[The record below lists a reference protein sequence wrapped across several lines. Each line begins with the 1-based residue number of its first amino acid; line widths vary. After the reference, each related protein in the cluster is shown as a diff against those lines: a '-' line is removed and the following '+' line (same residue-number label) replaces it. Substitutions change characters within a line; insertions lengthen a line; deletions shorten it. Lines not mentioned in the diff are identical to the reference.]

1 MPRSVAEGGN
11 DEDPAVIAIHA
22 VDWSEAHPS
31 IDAHLA
37 AERRKYELYRL
48 TDRLHHASSLDAV
61 HEAALDAI
69 VEALPCDRGS
79 ILLADSE
86 GVMRFVASRALS
98 DQYRARVEGH
108 SPWAPGETR
117 PRPVV
122 IADVTRADLS
132 PELRAAVESERIGA
146 LLFIPLITTQGLLGK
161 FMAYWNGAHA
171 VSREE
176 IQLSLTIARQLS
188 VAIER
193 RRGEEAL
200 RSSEQRLRE
209 ELADTQLLQRISAE
223 LIDPDNQD
231 ALYEKIVDAAMAIM
245 HSEFGSMQMLHPERG
260 NGGELQLL
268 ASRGF
273 NDPAADAWQ
282 WVRLDAATACARAL
296 RDGDRVIVPDAEL
309 CEWMI
314 GTEDLRIYLQ
324 AGIRAVQT
332 TPLLSRTGRMVGMIS
347 THWREP
353 HSPSQRDLRLLDIL
367 ARQAADLI
375 ERRRAET
382 ALAQSEAR
390 LREDDRRK
398 DEFLAMLAHE
408 LRNPLAP
415 IVNAVHLLDQRKSND
430 RLQQHARDIIR
441 RQALRLTRLVDDL
454 LEVSRITS
462 GRIQLHFE
470 PITFGS
476 VIERAIES
484 TRPMIEQRRHA
495 LQVVLPEGP
504 VWLHGDATRL
514 EQVVVNLLTN
524 AAKYTDDGGL
534 IRVTATTST
543 NEAVLKVGDNG
554 IGIEPDL
561 LPRIFELFTQAERSL
576 DRSSG
581 GLGIGLALVQ
591 KVVSMHGGSVTAE
604 STLGQ
609 GTELTIRLPLA
620 AAPAASSV
628 GTRDDEA
635 DSIGPLRVLVVD
647 DNVDAAQSFGL
658 LLEGL
663 GHRVLL
669 AYDGAE
675 ALAAVQQHAPQIVF
689 LDIGLPTLNGYE
701 VARLL
706 RQDPAHREIVLVA
719 LTGYGQHSDRE
730 RAHAAGFDHHLVKP
744 VYLSAVEQILA
755 AAAESP
761 QL

>member
-1 MPRSVAEGGN
+1 M
-11 DEDPAVIAIHA
+11 
-22 VDWSEAHPS
+22 
-31 IDAHLA
+31 
-37 AERRKYELYRL
+37 
-48 TDRLHHASSLDAV
+48 
-61 HEAALDAI
+61 
-69 VEALPCDRGS
+69 
-79 ILLADSE
+79 
-86 GVMRFVASRALS
+86 
-98 DQYRARVEGH
+98 
-108 SPWAPGETR
+108 
-117 PRPVV
+117 
-122 IADVTRADLS
+122 
-132 PELRAAVESERIGA
+132 
-146 LLFIPLITTQGLLGK
+146 
-161 FMAYWNGAHA
+161 
-171 VSREE
+171 SREE
-176 IQLSLTIARQLS
+176 IELSLTIARQLS

-200 RSSEQRLRE
+200 RASEQRLRE

-223 LIDPDNQD
+223 LIDQDNQD

-260 NGGELQLL
+260 NGGELQLI

-273 NDPAADAWQ
+273 NERATAVWQ
-282 WVRLDAATACARAL
+282 WVRLDSATACARAL

-309 CEWMI
+309 CDWMI
-314 GTEDLRIYLQ
+314 GTEDLEVYLQ
-324 AGIRAVQT
+324 VGIRAVQT
-332 TPLLSRTGRMVGMIS
+332 TPLLSRTGKLVGMIS

-415 IVNAVHLLDQRKSND
+415 IVNAIHLLDQRKSDD

-441 RQALRLTRLVDDL
+441 RQAVRLTRLVDDL

-484 TRPMIEQRRHA
+484 TRPLMEQRRHA
-495 LQVVLPEGP
+495 LQIVLPEGA

-514 EQVVVNLLTN
+514 EQVVVNLLNN
-524 AAKYTDDGGL
+524 AAKYTDDGGS
-534 IRVTATTST
+534 IRVTVTTST

-604 STLGQ
+604 SAVGH

-620 AAPAASSV
+620 AAPPGANSDANRADAADAIS
-628 GTRDDEA
+628 
-635 DSIGPLRVLVVD
+635 PMQVLVVD

-675 ALAAVQQHAPQIVF
+675 ALATAQQHAPEVVF

-706 RQDPAHREIVLVA
+706 RQDPAHREVLLVA
-719 LTGYGQHSDRE
+719 LTGYGQHSDRM
-730 RAHAAGFDHHLVKP
+730 RARDAGFDHHLVKP
-744 VYLSAVEQILA
+744 VYPSAVAQILA
-755 AAAESP
+755 TAGKSRP
-761 QL
+761 L